1 MRYYYYYDPTY
12 ILVIIAAI
20 FAMIAQVKVNSTYN
34 RFAKKY
40 SRTGLTGRQ
49 VCERILASRGIY
61 DVSIERVSGRLSDHY
76 DPRKKVLRLSASTY
90 DDTSVAALGVAAH
103 ECGHAIQHA
112 EGYAPLSIRSAIA
125 PVASIGSYVSWIL
138 IFFGLFFTGNTGEF
152 MLQLGIIAFIAVV
165 VFQLITLPVEFNASK
180 RALRLLGDNRI
191 LYDEEI
197 KSTKKVL
204 SAAAL
209 TYVAAAA
216 TAILQ
221 LLRLVLILGGRK
233 RD

>member
-125 PVASIGSYVSWIL
+125 P
-138 IFFGLFFTGNTGEF
+138 T
-152 MLQLGIIAFIAVV
+152 
-165 VFQLITLPVEFNASK
+165 
-180 RALRLLGDNRI
+180 
-191 LYDEEI
+191 
-197 KSTKKVL
+197 
-204 SAAAL
+204 
-209 TYVAAAA
+209 
-216 TAILQ
+216 TAGVDIEVPL
-221 LLRLVLILGGRK
+221 
-233 RD
+233 